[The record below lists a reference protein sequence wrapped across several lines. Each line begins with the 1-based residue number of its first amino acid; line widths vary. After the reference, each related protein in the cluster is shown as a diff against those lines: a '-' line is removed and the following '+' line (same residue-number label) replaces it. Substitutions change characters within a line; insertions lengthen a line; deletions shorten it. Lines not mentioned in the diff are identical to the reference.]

1 MPKLDHVITVT
12 IIEILGSQEIYISVT
27 RAFNS
32 MSMTRLTSSV
42 MHSQLYTILTFWLV
56 DYLEKQVRNIQLF
69 IICNT
74 TVYSS
79 FLNWKYLFKDG
90 EFGGRYGYGS
100 KCISCFGMGKSVK
113 CLPFFPLLNVFCL
126 IWVKLLINLF
136 NFFLEN
142 YFHPPLKQS
151 PIQSYNSESFW

>member
-69 IICNT
+69 ILFVTPLYIVHLLIGNT
-74 TVYSS
+74 
-79 FLNWKYLFKDG
+79 YL
-90 EFGGRYGYGS
+90 R
-100 KCISCFGMGKSVK
+100 MGNLEGDMVMGQ
-113 CLPFFPLLNVFCL
+113 NVFL
-126 IWVKLLINLF
+126 VLVWGNLWNVF
-136 NFFLEN
+136 LFFLCWMCFVLFGLN
-142 YFHPPLKQS
+142 Y
-151 PIQSYNSESFW
+151 

>member
-69 IICNT
+69 FICNT
-74 TVYSS
+74 TVYIVH
-79 FLNWKYLFKDG
+79 LLIGNTYL
-90 EFGGRYGYGS
+90 R
-100 KCISCFGMGKSVK
+100 MGNLEGDMVMGQ
-113 CLPFFPLLNVFCL
+113 NVFL
-126 IWVKLLINLF
+126 VLVWGNLWNVF
-136 NFFLEN
+136 LFFLCWMYFVLFGLN
-142 YFHPPLKQS
+142 Y
-151 PIQSYNSESFW
+151 

>member
-12 IIEILGSQEIYISVT
+12 TIEILGSQEIYISVT

-74 TVYSS
+74 TVYIVH
-79 FLNWKYLFKDG
+79 LLIGNTYL
-90 EFGGRYGYGS
+90 R
-100 KCISCFGMGKSVK
+100 MGNLEGDMVMGQ
-113 CLPFFPLLNVFCL
+113 NVFL
-126 IWVKLLINLF
+126 VLVWGNLWNVF
-136 NFFLEN
+136 LFFLCWMYFVLFGLN
-142 YFHPPLKQS
+142 Y
-151 PIQSYNSESFW
+151 

>member
-69 IICNT
+69 ILFVTPLYIVHLLIGNT
-74 TVYSS
+74 
-79 FLNWKYLFKDG
+79 YL
-90 EFGGRYGYGS
+90 R
-100 KCISCFGMGKSVK
+100 MGNLEGDMVMGQ
-113 CLPFFPLLNVFCL
+113 NVFL
-126 IWVKLLINLF
+126 VLVWGNLWNVF
-136 NFFLEN
+136 LFFLCWMYFVLFGLN
-142 YFHPPLKQS
+142 Y
-151 PIQSYNSESFW
+151 

>member
-12 IIEILGSQEIYISVT
+12 TIEILGSQEIYISVT

-69 IICNT
+69 ILFVTPLYIVHLLIGNT
-74 TVYSS
+74 
-79 FLNWKYLFKDG
+79 YL
-90 EFGGRYGYGS
+90 R
-100 KCISCFGMGKSVK
+100 MGNLEGDMVMGQ
-113 CLPFFPLLNVFCL
+113 NVFL
-126 IWVKLLINLF
+126 VLVWGNLWNVF
-136 NFFLEN
+136 LFFLCWMCFVLFGLN
-142 YFHPPLKQS
+142 Y
-151 PIQSYNSESFW
+151 